1 LAFVGDALALMLKGH
16 AFMPIRLGVVDPAAQ
31 VKRLRS
37 SAENRKVA
45 HPKSQNRETLF
56 AIFTEIAD
64 ARRRGHPARVSPT
77 MRRAWRLLMLPM
89 LSGALVWTVGRTSA
103 APCSVCC
110 SRFPE
115 RHHQRGSLEAVVM
128 ASRLR
133 VRERVQGWVSK
144 CLARPA
150 QAVLNQRVAN
160 GAMPQEEQ
168 QPSAGDSATE
178 QVDGSPVAQT
188 SDVSVGGQEISAS
201 APEMPTDELRCDG
214 EAALDSLPLAE
225 DAPVGL
231 PLRVDS
237 VSMDERSFGARVC
250 ANAPHR
256 TSTP

>member
-1 LAFVGDALALMLKGH
+1 
-16 AFMPIRLGVVDPAAQ
+16 
-31 VKRLRS
+31 
-37 SAENRKVA
+37 
-45 HPKSQNRETLF
+45 
-56 AIFTEIAD
+56 
-64 ARRRGHPARVSPT
+64 
-77 MRRAWRLLMLPM
+77 
-89 LSGALVWTVGRTSA
+89 
-103 APCSVCC
+103 
-110 SRFPE
+110 
-115 RHHQRGSLEAVVM
+115 M